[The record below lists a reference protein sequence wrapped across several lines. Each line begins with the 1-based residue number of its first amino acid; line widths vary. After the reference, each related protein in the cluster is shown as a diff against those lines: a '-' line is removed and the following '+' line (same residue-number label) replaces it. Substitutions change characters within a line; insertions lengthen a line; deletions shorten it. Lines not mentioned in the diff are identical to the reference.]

1 MLVRST
7 RECASVSTANF
18 TPASLAAAMC
28 SGGRSIRSG
37 EALTSSAVPVRAHAA
52 YSASRSTWTGGRRPT
67 LRVSGWP
74 MMFTRGFSAAA
85 TNRFVIVARS
95 CSKLE

>member
-1 MLVRST
+1 M
-7 RECASVSTANF
+7 ENF
-18 TPASLAAAMC
+18 TPASLAAARC

-37 EALTSSAVPVRAHAA
+37 EALISSAVPVRAHAA
-52 YSASRSTWTGGRRPT
+52 YSAPKSTSTGGLRPS

-74 MMFTRGFSAAA
+74 MTFTHGFSAAA